1 MSIIYDFLSLIYPD
15 VCQVCN
21 RSLFRNE
28 RILCMKCH
36 HHLPLARFDLDRD
49 NPAAQV
55 FWGRVPVKTV
65 ITAFLYNKG
74 NAVQQ
79 MIHNFK
85 YKRRIDTGIFL
96 GEQLGQ
102 AFLRS
107 GNAGEIDLIIPVPL
121 HPKKKKKRGFN
132 QSEILA
138 KGISKVLD
146 IEVNNSHLLRKSHSS
161 TQTRKSKYQRWENVE
176 NIFCLKDPEAISNK
190 HILLVD
196 DVITTGATIEA
207 CARELL
213 QADSVKIRVGAVAFT
228 RG

>member
-1 MSIIYDFLSLIYPD
+1 MNIIFDFLSLIYPD

-36 HHLPLARFDLDRD
+36 HHLPLARFDQDRN
-49 NPAAQV
+49 NPVAQV
-55 FWGRVPVKTV
+55 FWGRVPVKYV
-65 ITAFLYNKG
+65 LTAFLYNKG
-74 NAVQQ
+74 NAVQIL
-79 MIHNFK
+79 IHNFK
-85 YKRRIDTGIFL
+85 YRGRIDTGMFL

-107 GNAGEIDLIIPVPL
+107 GNTEEIDLIIPVPL
-121 HPKKKKKRGFN
+121 HSKKKKKRGFN
-132 QSEILA
+132 QSDILA
-138 KGISKVLD
+138 RGISKVLE
-146 IEVNNSHLLRKSHSS
+146 IEVNNSRLLRRSHSS

-176 NIFCLKDPEAISNK
+176 NIFSLKDPETIRNK

-207 CARELL
+207 CAQELL
-213 QADSVKIRVGAVAFT
+213 QVEGVRISVGAVAFT